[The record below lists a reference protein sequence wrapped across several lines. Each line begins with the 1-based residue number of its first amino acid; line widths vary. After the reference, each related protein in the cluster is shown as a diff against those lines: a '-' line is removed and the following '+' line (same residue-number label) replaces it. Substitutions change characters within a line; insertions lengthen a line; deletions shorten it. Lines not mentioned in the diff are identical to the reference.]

1 MSEAAVEPRGRS
13 RRSGVSLR
21 RSLARTFATLA
32 AIAYVAVVMRAG
44 LDPFSGMALGIAVF
58 GPTFPVLVLVG
69 WLLTSDALA
78 RIAAAF
84 GGHEQP
90 TAPGWLTL
98 CTEASPMLGL
108 LGTVIAV
115 GMGLSTL
122 GAESPEIL
130 VRSFGQALWSTA
142 LGLSL
147 ALLGEWLKHLS
158 SLAGAVA
165 A

>member
-1 MSEAAVEPRGRS
+1 MSKAATELRDRPRRD
-13 RRSGVSLR
+13 GVSLG
-21 RSLARTFATLA
+21 RSLSRTFAVLGA
-32 AIAYVAVVMRAG
+32 LAYVAVITRAG
-44 LDPFSGMALGIAVF
+44 LDPLAGMARGIAVF
-58 GPTFPVLVLVG
+58 GPTFPALVLVG
-69 WLLTSDALA
+69 WLLTSDAVA
-78 RIAAAF
+78 RVGAAL
-84 GGHEQP
+84 GEHRQP
-90 TAPGWLTL
+90 AAPAWLTL

-115 GMGLSTL
+115 GLGLSTL
-122 GAESPEIL
+122 GAESPETL

-158 SLAGAVA
+158 RNEAIA